1 MVALSSTIGDSVT
14 LEIQLSLIEPHTK
27 LKEVVVNAL
36 AKVNPGGGEGE
47 PPKVQWETKLL
58 ISDY

>member
-36 AKVNPGGGEGE
+36 AKVNPEGGE
-47 PPKVQWETKLL
+47 PPKVQWQPKLL
-58 ISDY
+58 VSDY